1 MDKVQGVW
9 CPSCHNFRKLQE
21 LNKSTF
27 NKEFDLYECNNQ
39 LHSMV
44 ILLIVK
50 KEVQD
55 ESKI

>member
-9 CPSCHNFRKLQE
+9 CPSCHKFRKLQE
-21 LNKSTF
+21 LNKSSF
-27 NKEFDLYECNNQ
+27 SKEFDLYECNNQ

-50 KEVQD
+50 KEAT
-55 ESKI
+55 E